1 MIEFTYTMTDPI
13 GLHARPAGM
22 LAKKAAE
29 FKSTVTV
36 VKGEKSAETRRIM
49 ALMGLGVK
57 SGDTITLRVE
67 GDDEQTASAAI
78 KNFLEE
84 NKF

>member
-57 SGDTITLRVE
+57 GGDTITLRVE

-78 KNFLEE
+78 KKFLEE